1 MECILS
7 LKEERKEGDMPKLFD
22 MIPSGFFN
30 CLSSAGNN
38 QIYSDCL
45 QLIYDQYERE
55 VSYRIARSRIRDAL
69 ASYLLE
75 NQVNEL
81 EPDLDLSM
89 NLEQNL
95 DQNFDRNLDDQ
106 ETGPDPSLEAD
117 RNLRKENVDREE
129 TSSSARRNYNELA
142 NAVIRRFCSKE
153 VGWLEEDTDDATYE
167 KHIEM
172 TEQGILLAEF
182 LQQLRKPEREEFSS
196 YLYNIYNILHNEDQW
211 KHEPY
216 VNGLK
221 NIYRNAKMLSKS
233 LKRLSTFIRKII
245 ERMAEEETLESLT
258 ENVIEYCEGDF
269 IREYA
274 RLTKQQNIHLY
285 RTFIRQKLDEIQN
298 DQDLCEEL
306 VRECAKEEEITLWEA
321 EDAVLDMIQATRNFL
336 TEDYDKIMRD
346 IKHKINVYLQ
356 IAIGRARFIRNQD
369 TDVRG
374 SVEQTIRYLA
384 REMKMVGWKDPL
396 GEDLQSLFALE
407 KNEFLDLDSLRYPRK
422 IQRIRKETV
431 SEFQEMTSEDVE
443 QARLAHERESYNP
456 YSKDR
461 MKQYLD
467 RAMEEAIRKSD
478 CVGETETGKGSAV
491 LTSED
496 LPLSDS
502 EDLLCALSAV
512 AYANEN
518 GYTVESADG
527 YVRADHLL
535 LRRFEIRRADKPDE
549 IK

>member
-1 MECILS
+1 
-7 LKEERKEGDMPKLFD
+7 MPRLFNT
-22 MIPSGFFN
+22 IPSGFFN

-81 EPDLDLSM
+81 EPDLDLGLNFDGNSDR
-89 NLEQNL
+89 NL
-95 DQNFDRNLDDQ
+95 DQN
-106 ETGPDPSLEAD
+106 PDFGREAD
-117 RNLRKENVDREE
+117 AQLTLEQDRKNANRENVNREG
-129 TSSSARRNYNELA
+129 TASLAKRNYNDLA

-153 VGWLEEDTDDATYE
+153 IGWLEEDTDDATYE

-182 LQQLRKPEREEFSS
+182 LQQLKKPEREEFSS

-211 KHEPY
+211 KQEPY

-298 DQDLCEEL
+298 NQELYEQLAEECAREEEL
-306 VRECAKEEEITLWEA
+306 EHWEA
-321 EDAVLDMIQATRNFL
+321 ENAVLDMIQATRNFL

-374 SVEQTIRYLA
+374 SVEQTIRCLA
-384 REMKMVGWKDPL
+384 REMRMVDWKDPL
-396 GEDLQSLFALE
+396 GEDLQSLFCLE

-422 IQRIRKETV
+422 VQRIRRETV
-431 SEFQEMTSEDVE
+431 SQFQEMTSADVE

-467 RAMEEAIRKSD
+467 HAMAES
-478 CVGETETGKGSAV
+478 
-491 LTSED
+491 LTLKSED
-496 LPLSDS
+496 LPLEKS

-518 GYTVESADG
+518 GYVVEPADG
-527 YVRADHLL
+527 YVEADHLL
-535 LRRFEIRRADKPDE
+535 LRRFEIRRIDREDKD
-549 IK
+549 KSQ

>member
-1 MECILS
+1 
-7 LKEERKEGDMPKLFD
+7 MPKLFEV
-22 MIPSGFFN
+22 IPSGFFN

-45 QLIYDQYERE
+45 LLIYDQYERE

-81 EPDLDLSM
+81 EPDLDL
-89 NLEQNL
+89 NLHPEIVS
-95 DQNFDRNLDDQ
+95 
-106 ETGPDPSLEAD
+106 SLGMD
-117 RNLRKENVDREE
+117 LRKDSDPKRSTMILSAETATTNVDG
-129 TSSSARRNYNELA
+129 TAKRNYNDLA

-167 KHIEM
+167 KLIEM

-182 LQQLRKPEREEFSS
+182 LQQMKKPEREEFSS

-211 KHEPY
+211 KQEPY

-221 NIYRNAKMLSKS
+221 NIYRNAKLLSKS

-298 DQDLCEEL
+298 NQEFYERLA
-306 VRECAKEEEITLWEA
+306 RECAREEEIEVWEA
-321 EDAVLDMIQATRNFL
+321 ENAVLDMLQATRNFL

-384 REMKMVGWKDPL
+384 REIRMVGWKDPL
-396 GEDLQSLFALE
+396 ENGMQSLFALE

-422 IQRIRKETV
+422 MQRIRKETV
-431 SEFQEMTSEDVE
+431 SEFQEMTREDVE
-443 QARLAHERESYNP
+443 KARLAHERESYNP

-461 MKQYLD
+461 MKRYLD
-467 RAMEEAIRKSD
+467 RAMEQNKSGD
-478 CVGETETGKGSAV
+478 AEPV

-496 LPLSDS
+496 LPLDS
-502 EDLLCALSAV
+502 REDLLCALSAV

-518 GYTVESADG
+518 GYRVEPVDG
-527 YVRADHLL
+527 YVEADHLL
-535 LRRFEIRRADKPDE
+535 LRRFEIRRRE
-549 IK
+549 TESGES

>member
-1 MECILS
+1 
-7 LKEERKEGDMPKLFD
+7 
-22 MIPSGFFN
+22 
-30 CLSSAGNN
+30 
-38 QIYSDCL
+38 
-45 QLIYDQYERE
+45 
-55 VSYRIARSRIRDAL
+55 
-69 ASYLLE
+69 
-75 NQVNEL
+75 
-81 EPDLDLSM
+81 
-89 NLEQNL
+89 
-95 DQNFDRNLDDQ
+95 
-106 ETGPDPSLEAD
+106 
-117 RNLRKENVDREE
+117 
-129 TSSSARRNYNELA
+129 
-142 NAVIRRFCSKE
+142 
-153 VGWLEEDTDDATYE
+153 
-167 KHIEM
+167 
-172 TEQGILLAEF
+172 
-182 LQQLRKPEREEFSS
+182 
-196 YLYNIYNILHNEDQW
+196 
-211 KHEPY
+211 
-216 VNGLK
+216 
-221 NIYRNAKMLSKS
+221 
-233 LKRLSTFIRKII
+233 
-245 ERMAEEETLESLT
+245 
-258 ENVIEYCEGDF
+258 
-269 IREYA
+269 
-274 RLTKQQNIHLY
+274 
-285 RTFIRQKLDEIQN
+285 
-298 DQDLCEEL
+298 
-306 VRECAKEEEITLWEA
+306 
-321 EDAVLDMIQATRNFL
+321 MIQATRNFL

-384 REMKMVGWKDPL
+384 REMKMVGWKDSL

-518 GYTVESADG
+518 GYTVEPADG